1 MAFLRQIYYDLAC
14 VPVLLMDASSKERL
28 QLDEAVKLELLILLN
43 KGAEK
48 RGLANVLIDGLTVKC
63 SRLAEM
69 VSGKKEVV
77 TECTSHWVILNNGFI
92 LPPVPSL
99 PLRPGTEVLLKNL
112 GNGSIQLEVTRQLA
126 STVLT
131 LPELCSLHYTI
142 FPLNPKEVAEVET
155 YPETV
160 GNQRIRIEHLKQ
172 LKRFK
177 PEFALQVNL
186 LKEEFSSW
194 RKSRGDGNCYYRA
207 VAYSYL
213 EHLCRFGVSSQ
224 SLREF
229 YMRIYLQI
237 GEFSLSS
244 WGDQFDK
251 YFICVLIRLKELMTV
266 KELTGASVEHL
277 EYIYLQDHDFDAS
290 MIKLLKLSVF
300 NYLQANKG
308 EFSEFLARPLEEMQA
323 EVLADGLESEGVVFQ
338 VMANVLDAAIVHV
351 LLPENMSTVC
361 KQEFL
366 PKNAGRKPVLTL
378 LLRPGHYDIL
388 YPLEA
393 DLLDRYNFS
402 TYSYTSFDPDLH
414 ILTQLYKNV
423 A

>member
-1 MAFLRQIYYDLAC
+1 MASLWRLYYDLAC
-14 VPVLLMDASSKERL
+14 VPVMLMDVSSGARVELK
-28 QLDEAVKLELLILLN
+28 EAVKLELLVMLN

-48 RGLANVLIDGLTVKC
+48 RGFANVITDGLTVKC
-63 SRLAEM
+63 SRLAEV
-69 VSGKKEVV
+69 VSGKKAIAVDSTPE
-77 TECTSHWVILNNGFI
+77 WVILSNGLI

-99 PLRPGTEVLLKNL
+99 SLPPGTEVLITKLDSS
-112 GNGSIQLEVTRQLA
+112 SIQLEVLRQVYSHSLSLA
-126 STVLT
+126 
-131 LPELCSLHYTI
+131 ELKDLHYAY
-142 FPLNPKEVAEVET
+142 FPLDPKEVVDVEN

-160 GNQRIRIEHLKQ
+160 GNQRIRIEHLKL

-177 PEFALQVNL
+177 PEFAQQVEI

-213 EHLCRFGVSSQ
+213 EHLCRFGVSTQ

-237 GEFSLSS
+237 GDFSLSS

-266 KELTGASVEHL
+266 KEMTGTAVEHL
-277 EYIYLQDHDFDAS
+277 EYIYLADNFFDAG
-290 MIKLLKLSVF
+290 MIRLLKLGVY
-300 NYLQANKG
+300 NYLQTHRE
-308 EFSEFLARPLEEMQA
+308 EFSDFLTKPMEEMQA
-323 EVLADGLESEGVVFQ
+323 EVLADGLESEGVVFK
-338 VMANVLDAAIVHV
+338 VMANVLDAAIMHV
-351 LLPENMSTVC
+351 MLHDSTMGIC

-366 PKNAGRKPVLTL
+366 PNSAGRKPVLTL
-378 LLRPGHYDIL
+378 LLRPGHYDML
-388 YPLEA
+388 YPLQA
-393 DLLDRYNFS
+393 DLVDRYNFQAHN
-402 TYSYTSFDPDLH
+402 YSGFDGDIGALN
-414 ILTQLYKNV
+414 QLYREV